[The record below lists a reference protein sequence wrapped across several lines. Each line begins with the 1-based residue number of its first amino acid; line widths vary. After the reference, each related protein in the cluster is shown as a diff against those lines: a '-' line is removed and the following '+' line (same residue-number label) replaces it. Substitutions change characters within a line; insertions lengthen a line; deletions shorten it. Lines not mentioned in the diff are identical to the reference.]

1 MAPPSGL
8 RSLAFDA
15 SFYQSLEKV
24 TLPRGLQNLTFGL
37 IFNRSLEK
45 MALPRGLLSLSFG
58 RAVASTR
65 AW

>member
-1 MAPPSGL
+1 MPNSLQSWLVFGL
-8 RSLAFDA
+8 AHEGR
-15 SFYQSLEKV
+15 
-24 TLPRGLQNLTFGL
+24 QNLTFGL

-45 MALPRGLLSLSFG
+45 MALPRGLLRLSFG